1 MELEKEKEFYIGQMV
16 IDMKENGKMVNK
28 MEKEF
33 IIMLMV
39 IDMKETLKMIF

>member
-1 MELEKEKEFYIGQMV
+1 MEKEFIIMLMV
-16 IDMKENGKMVNK
+16 IDMKENGKMIKK

-39 IDMKETLKMIF
+39 IDMKEILIMD